1 MTILAMVGMPLHAQ
15 QAKPYRI
22 VFWVEDDIF
31 TINADGSGL
40 LHLEYNPGFGSVAWS
55 PDGSLMAVTSNTT
68 GNFQIYTMNPDGSN
82 LQSLTQEADGVL
94 LFAYSPDGQW
104 IAYWHERDIW
114 IMHPDGSG
122 ARQMTFDDEDNRL
135 ADWSPDSAEMLI
147 FRFGEQH
154 QLIVVDV
161 ETGDTRAL
169 PAPPGDVRSPQWI
182 P

>member
-55 PDGSLMAVTSNTT
+55 PDGSQIAVTSNTT

-82 LQSLTQEADGVL
+82 LQSLK
-94 LFAYSPDGQW
+94 
-104 IAYWHERDIW
+104 
-114 IMHPDGSG
+114 
-122 ARQMTFDDEDNRL
+122 RQMAFYSLPIPRT
-135 ADWSPDSAEMLI
+135 ASGSP
-147 FRFGEQH
+147 
-154 QLIVVDV
+154 
-161 ETGDTRAL
+161 TGTNATSGSCTRTA
-169 PAPPGDVRSPQWI
+169 AARAR
-182 P
+182 